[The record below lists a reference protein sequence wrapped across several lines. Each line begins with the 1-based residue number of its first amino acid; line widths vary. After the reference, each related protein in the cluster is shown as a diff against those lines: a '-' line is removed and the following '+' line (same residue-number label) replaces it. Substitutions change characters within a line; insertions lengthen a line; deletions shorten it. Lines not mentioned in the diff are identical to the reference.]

1 MFKKWFGR
9 GSRSDIF
16 ELLTEELTQQDTVV
30 LGDDS
35 AAHLGQLEAMPKARL
50 IAYADRQSR
59 RIKQFSTELA
69 QLHRQMQLYR
79 QRDELR
85 DTSKEASKQLAQI
98 ERRREREA
106 QFQRDQF
113 QIRMKELS
121 MRVADLEGQLLRT
134 QAENS
139 RLIDLLR
146 SLRAL
151 SRCSA
156 AS

>member
-1 MFKKWFGR
+1 MFNKWFGR

-16 ELLTEELTQQDTVV
+16 ELLSEEFTQQDTVV

-35 AAHLGQLEAMPKARL
+35 AVHLGQLEAMPKTRL

-59 RIKQFSTELA
+59 RIKQISTELA
-69 QLHRQMQLYR
+69 QLHRQILLHK

-85 DTSKEASKQLAQI
+85 DTNKEAPKQLAQI

-121 MRVADLEGQLLRT
+121 LRVAQLEAQLLRT